1 MSGNVKWIV
10 GSRGLFWDF
19 VESLIGEAICEMGCR
34 SWIFSVMGAL
44 LAIPVGI
51 KRKSLGPL
59 VFFGSTGAMLDIVQG
74 FADCERQRIEK
85 ERAAEQLFGES
96 SSPSGELVFKEDGE
110 TSNFANR

>member
-1 MSGNVKWIV
+1 MAMANSGQKHAEQN
-10 GSRGLFWDF
+10 LDDC
-19 VESLIGEAICEMGCR
+19 SLYG

-85 ERAAEQLFGES
+85 ERAAEQLLGESSSPSGES